1 MAERLSEREREL
13 EARAREVARR
23 KFSDI
28 AVLIYREQTNST
40 KGWKRRSRGSDPI
53 SPSPSILSLQV
64 SPFLSTH
71 AKLDKQYSR
80 GGRVASKT
88 DEDDDDDATFGTWP
102 KIRERALN
110 VKAHSLVGSPV
121 VPRYRHARLEQQTLS
136 VPSFG
141 RTRGSTDSGRIG
153 LGFFKGGSEERDTSP
168 ELQRK
173 PPIFASIF
181 DGGSSTNGAQTA
193 WQCRPVQ
200 QPSEPA
206 MHHTPQV
213 CVPRTEGGEARPAEG
228 CKVTVCVIPDVEW
241 SKFEPSLTSPGY
253 DKLAP
258 VCDAGSTGH
267 LRPSPPAH
275 YLSPSS
281 ATIT

>member
-1 MAERLSEREREL
+1 MAERLSERDREL

-28 AVLIYREQTNST
+28 AVLIYREQTYGT
-40 KGWKRRSRGSDPI
+40 KGWKGKSRGSDPI

-71 AKLDKQYSR
+71 AKLDKQYSQR
-80 GGRVASKT
+80 GRVASKT
-88 DEDDDDDATFGTWP
+88 DEDDDDATFGTWP
-102 KIRERALN
+102 KIRERAVN

-121 VPRYRHARLEQQTLS
+121 VPRYRHTRLEQQALS

-141 RTRGSTDSGRIG
+141 RTTGTTDSGGIG
-153 LGFFKGGSEERDTSP
+153 LGFFKGGSEDRDTSP

-181 DGGSSTNGAQTA
+181 DGGNSTNSAQTA

-200 QPSEPA
+200 QPSVPTV
-206 MHHTPQV
+206 HHAPQV
-213 CVPRTEGGEARPAEG
+213 CVPRIEGGEARPAEG
-228 CKVTVCVIPDVEW
+228 CKVAVHVIPDPEW
-241 SKFEPSLTSPGY
+241 SKFEPSPTSPGY

-258 VCDAGSTGH
+258 VRDAGSTGH
-267 LRPSPPAH
+267 LRPLPPPH
-275 YLSPSS
+275 SLSPSS
-281 ATIT
+281 ATVT